1 LREEDKPVQSNRPS
15 IEGLVRL
22 FTYKL
27 GEMTVMNS
35 ADQDGCNVTERFT
48 AMSQIDPLQELRS
61 SQKCEIS
68 ERRVRPPRH

>member
-1 LREEDKPVQSNRPS
+1 LREKDKPVQSNRPS

-35 ADQDGCNVTERFT
+35 AGKDGCNVIERRFI
-48 AMSQIDPLQELRS
+48 AMSQIDLL
-61 SQKCEIS
+61 
-68 ERRVRPPRH
+68 